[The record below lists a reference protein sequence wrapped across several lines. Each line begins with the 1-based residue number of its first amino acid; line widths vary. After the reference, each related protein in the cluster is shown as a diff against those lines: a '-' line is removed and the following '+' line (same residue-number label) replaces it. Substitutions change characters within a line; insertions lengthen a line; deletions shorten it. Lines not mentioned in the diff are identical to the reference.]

1 MKFIK
6 LSKESSDIA
15 VLERLNEEAFPENER
30 NLLTDLISTGAVVLG
45 VYEYS
50 EAIGFVV
57 VREFK
62 ELIYLAYLA
71 VRSDSRDR
79 GIGSAIVSELVN
91 TYFDKQIVVEYE
103 APDGSVFDTPTR
115 LARRNF
121 YRRSGFR
128 QTGWYTC
135 YDEVEFEI
143 ACAGADFDIDLFN
156 EFVDNLSTLVPDHI
170 PHPYRKG
177 V

>member
-6 LSKESSDIA
+6 LTEESADVA

-30 NLLTDLISTGAVVLG
+30 NLITDLIATGATVLG

-57 VREFK
+57 IREYK
-62 ELIYLAYLA
+62 ELMYLAYLA

-79 GIGSAIVSELVN
+79 GIGTAIVGELVN

-103 APDGSVFDTPTR
+103 APDGSVYDSPER

-121 YRRSGFR
+121 YRRNGFR
-128 QTGWYTC
+128 QTGWYTF
-135 YDEVEFEI
+135 YDDIEFEI
-143 ACAGADFDIDLFN
+143 ACAGADFDINLFD
-156 EFVDNLSTLVPDHI
+156 EFVDNLSTLVSDHI
-170 PHPYRKG
+170 PHPYQKG

>member
-6 LSKESSDIA
+6 LTGESADVA

-30 NLLTDLISTGAVVLG
+30 NLITDLIATGATVLG

-57 VREFK
+57 IREYK
-62 ELIYLAYLA
+62 ELMYLAYLA

-79 GIGSAIVSELVN
+79 GIGTAIVGELVN

-103 APDGSVFDTPTR
+103 CRTVRKIGLVGEMECKAGRLVERHVVYHGLVNPYRGFVGWYGGHVDDGSRLIPLR
-115 LARRNF
+115 LA
-121 YRRSGFR
+121 
-128 QTGWYTC
+128 
-135 YDEVEFEI
+135 
-143 ACAGADFDIDLFN
+143 L
-156 EFVDNLSTLVPDHI
+156 TLVRLAGHTATCAI
-170 PHPYRKG
+170 HEA
-177 V
+177 